1 MMIITKY
8 INFLMVLV
16 NSMYDDYYIHFN
28 LIFLG
33 SSFIKFDS
41 ITQRKM
47 YVMEPRQDYISK
59 LTSPSHF
66 ISNSPFLSI
75 GV

>member
-16 NSMYDDYYIHFN
+16 NNMYDDYTSIHFN
-28 LIFLG
+28 FIFLG

-41 ITQRKM
+41 IAQSKM
-47 YVMEPRQDYISK
+47 YVME
-59 LTSPSHF
+59 
-66 ISNSPFLSI
+66 
-75 GV
+75 